1 MLREHALIDLET
13 VRIVKDHE
21 GLERVVEYVKTLAPN
36 ARVGMAHGQLPEKR
50 LEEAMH
56 EFWHGEIDVLVCTA
70 IVESGLDFPRANTLV
85 VDQAQ
90 MFGLGQLYQLRGR
103 VGRSDRQA
111 YAYFMVNDVQNM
123 PEMARERLRI
133 ILDMEYLGAGFQ
145 IAMEDLRLRGAG
157 NILGESQSGQIAKVG
172 LDLFLEMLE
181 DEVRRL
187 RGEPLYEEIE
197 PELNIGFGANIP
209 ESYIAD
215 SRERLKY
222 YKGFSSLRS
231 ADARADLEAEVRDRF
246 GPIPEEL
253 AIFLDV
259 LELKRTLARLQVA
272 KADLRPQLLS
282 LSFAEQAVAVTPE
295 KLVAW
300 IAPLSGWARLKPPAT
315 LELRPAGET
324 IRERL
329 QRANRELLAL
339 APQPAEQTPAASA

>member
-1 MLREHALIDLET
+1 
-13 VRIVKDHE
+13 
-21 GLERVVEYVKTLAPN
+21 
-36 ARVGMAHGQLPEKR
+36 
-50 LEEAMH
+50 
-56 EFWHGEIDVLVCTA
+56 
-70 IVESGLDFPRANTLV
+70 LV

-111 YAYFMVNDVQNM
+111 YAYFVVNDVHNM
-123 PEMARERLRI
+123 PEMARERLKI

-157 NILGESQSGQIAKVG
+157 NILGESQSGQIARIG

-187 RGEPLYEEIE
+187 HGEPLYEEVE
-197 PELNIGFGANIP
+197 TELNIGFLANIP

-222 YKGFSSLRS
+222 YKGFTSLRS
-231 ADARADLEAEVRDRF
+231 ADARADLESEVRDRF
-246 GPIPEEL
+246 GPMPEEL
-253 AIFLDV
+253 STFLDV
-259 LELKRTLARLQVA
+259 LELKRILSSLQVA
-272 KADLRPQLLS
+272 KADLRPQVLS
-282 LSFAEQAVAVTPE
+282 LSFAEHAVAVAPE
-295 KLVAW
+295 RLVAW
-300 IAPLSGWARLKPPAT
+300 MRTRAGWAKLKPPAT

-329 QRANRELLAL
+329 QRAGRELLSL
-339 APQPAEQTPAASA
+339 TPQHAAQTQDGAVRATDKRA